1 MTNEG
6 VGTRLDTYIDIPLE
20 IGLPHFISEDSGSDQ
35 GFEPNFTNF
44 KMSLQS
50 VICHRGKSLGAG
62 HYISLARSQ
71 KPADTTRRG
80 RSADTSWLRFD
91 DLAKERITTVNIH
104 KALKDECPYLLFY
117 QVQPVDDD
125 DEDFDPDDRGNPPT
139 YDEATVNGSITDNTL
154 SPTESATDTASATT
168 LSSIPSDLTG
178 PPQKSLLDIGLDT
191 IQDNRAN
198 STDTTGILMSS
209 EPVRPPLHPVP
220 SSKSLPSMLDVGL
233 AAKAEQRANSTDTT
247 DTLKEADAIPT
258 LLTQSPTLASRPDE
272 LSIAAEQPRPNS
284 MSLVGLDKEMARKS
298 LDIPRG
304 RTSFQGS
311 ERRSSVAFTDNDSSM
326 KGGSSAPLTP
336 GDETEAKSS
345 YLSASRRNS
354 VSKAWRRSKSSRP
367 ASQSGENR
375 LSLGSRLK
383 SAMSKDK
390 LLSSTTQ
397 SSTTDELPPSDAS
410 QSKIKSGSIRRKK
423 STRHGHNKKPHQ
435 DKVGAETED
444 RQCSIM

>member
-6 VGTRLDTYIDIPLE
+6 VGSRLDTYIDIPLE

-44 KMSLQS
+44 RMSLQS

-62 HYISLARSQ
+62 HYISLVRSQ
-71 KPADTTRRG
+71 RPADTTRRG

-91 DLAKERITTVNIH
+91 DLAKERITSVNIH

-117 QVQPVDDD
+117 QIQPIDDD
-125 DEDFDPDDRGNPPT
+125 DEDYDPEDRGNPPT
-139 YDEATVNGSITDNTL
+139 YDEATVNGSTTDTTL
-154 SPTESATDTASATT
+154 SPTETITTDTTSATT
-168 LSSIPSDLTG
+168 LSSIPSDLTR
-178 PPQKSLLDIGLDT
+178 PPPKSMLDIGLDT
-191 IQDNRAN
+191 IQGNKAN
-198 STDTTGILMSS
+198 NPVTTGTLKSAD
-209 EPVRPPLHPVP
+209 PVRPPLNPSP

-247 DTLKEADAIPT
+247 DTLKYTDSIPT
-258 LLTQSPTLASRPDE
+258 LLTQSPTSPSLPKEASVA
-272 LSIAAEQPRPNS
+272 LEQPRPNS
-284 MSLVGLDKEMARKS
+284 ITLAGLDKETARKS

-311 ERRSSVAFTDNDSSM
+311 ERRSSVAFTDNGSSF
-326 KGGSSAPLTP
+326 KGGSSGPITP

-354 VSKAWRRSKSSRP
+354 ISKAWRRSKS
-367 ASQSGENR
+367 QSVENR
-375 LSLGSRLK
+375 LSLGDRLK
-383 SAMSKDK
+383 SAISKDK
-390 LLSSTTQ
+390 LLSSTAL
-397 SSTTDELPPSDAS
+397 SSAADELTPPDANQNKS
-410 QSKIKSGSIRRKK
+410 KSGSIRRKK
-423 STRHGHNKKPHQ
+423 STKHGHHKKPQQ
-435 DKVGAETED
+435 DKTGAETEE